1 MEKGIDLESPKQ
13 VMQAF
18 LAGEKLNNS
27 LYFGADGND
36 IYLYMNEAGYLCEED
51 GAGAKQDRL
60 PIAMR
65 NDEKWWTVKL

>member
-1 MEKGIDLESPKQ
+1 MKRGIELTTPKQ

-18 LAGEKLNNS
+18 LAGEKLNNTA
-27 LYFGADGND
+27 YFGAEGNE
-36 IYLYMNEAGYLCEED
+36 IYLYMNLAGYICEED

-65 NDEKWWTVKL
+65 NGEIWWTIIL